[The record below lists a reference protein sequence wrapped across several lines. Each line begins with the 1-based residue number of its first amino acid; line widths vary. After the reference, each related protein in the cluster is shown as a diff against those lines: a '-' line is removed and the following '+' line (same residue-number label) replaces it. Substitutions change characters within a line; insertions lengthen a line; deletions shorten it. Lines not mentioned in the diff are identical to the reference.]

1 MERSVS
7 DLVRRALEE
16 DVGPGDITSAIL
28 PPRRVS
34 GRFLAKSDLVLAG
47 VDVAREVF
55 RQTGAKAAFTRK
67 DGDFVRARTVFGT
80 VSGSAVAVL
89 SGERVALNFLQRL
102 SGVATL
108 TRRFVELAKPA
119 EIFDTRKTTPG
130 LRALEKRAVLAG
142 GGRNHRMGLYDQ
154 ILIKDNHLE
163 VIGEERLREILPTLP
178 RPVEIEAATLDQ
190 AKFFATLPVDIILLD
205 NFTVPGLRRAVREV
219 RAIHPRVILE
229 ASGGV
234 NLKTVR
240 AIGRTGVDRISV
252 GALTHS
258 APAADISLDL

>member
-1 MERSVS
+1 MGKPLEAI
-7 DLVRRALEE
+7 VREALEE
-16 DVGPGDITSAIL
+16 DVGSGDITSALI
-28 PPRRVS
+28 PPRPVV
-34 GRFLAKSDLVLAG
+34 GRFLAKQDLVLCGTA
-47 VDVAREVF
+47 VAREVF
-55 RQTGAKAAFTRK
+55 RQVGAKVSFSRK
-67 DGDFVRARTVFGT
+67 DGAALRRGNVFGT
-80 VSGSAVAVL
+80 VRGPARAVL

-108 TRRFVELAKPA
+108 TRRFAESARPA
-119 EIFDTRKTTPG
+119 HILDTRKTTPG
-130 LRALEKRAVLAG
+130 LRELEKYAVRCG

-163 VIGEERLREILPTLP
+163 TLDEESLREVLPGLP
-178 RPVEIEAATLDQ
+178 RPIEIEAATLDQ

-205 NFTVPGLRRAVREV
+205 NFTVPGLKRAVREV
-219 RAIHPRVILE
+219 RSLNRTVSLE

-240 AIGRTGVDRISV
+240 AIARTGVDRISV
-252 GALTHS
+252 GAITHS